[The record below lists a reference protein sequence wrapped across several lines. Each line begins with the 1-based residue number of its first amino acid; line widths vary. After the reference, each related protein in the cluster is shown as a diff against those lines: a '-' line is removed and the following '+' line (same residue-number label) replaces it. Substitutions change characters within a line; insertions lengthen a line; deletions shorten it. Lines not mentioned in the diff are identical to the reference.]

1 MQPYFWTVQPYFSL
15 NPLPSLTIKNHS
27 AIHFAGPH
35 VIICS
40 SVDSGWIPKV
50 FVLLSYF
57 YLYLLVL
64 FPKFSGPNEVF
75 YSCCFTCSSLHYT
88 LGNMDKN
95 AHWEKRA
102 CSDSLAAR
110 DQSWSFRNSHPF
122 SSRAPPP
129 ISSSLCHWR
138 VSELGPGTD
147 SGKWANLRKR
157 KETLCYNLVN
167 FFQLHTFSSTKWG
180 QK

>member
-1 MQPYFWTVQPYFSL
+1 MVSGHTCSPIFGQCSPIFHLIHCQVSLSRTTVPYILQ
-15 NPLPSLTIKNHS
+15 
-27 AIHFAGPH
+27 

-75 YSCCFTCSSLHYT
+75 YSCCFTCSSVHYT

-95 AHWEKRA
+95 AHWEERA

-147 SGKWANLRKR
+147 SGK
-157 KETLCYNLVN
+157 
-167 FFQLHTFSSTKWG
+167 
-180 QK
+180 